1 MLLENKKLGN
11 DLHYIEIYR
20 TQELTFLKENQGSV
34 KSYFHHPLSI
44 KKISLLRKKIK
55 KSRREI
61 WIAHPRAI
69 GFSSNLIKKTCS
81 KGLYGTYVITK
92 YTISGGRN

>member
-1 MLLENKKLGN
+1 VLNKANQKIIMTVQWCPHLMLLKNKKLGN

-44 KKISLLRKKIK
+44 KKISSLRK
-55 KSRREI
+55 
-61 WIAHPRAI
+61 
-69 GFSSNLIKKTCS
+69 
-81 KGLYGTYVITK
+81 V
-92 YTISGGRN
+92 